1 MTRRTVLHFDLDAF
15 FCSVEEILNPA
26 LRGQAFVVAGS
37 PTERGV
43 VSSASYPA
51 RKYGV
56 HSAMPTA
63 RALRLCPGLIIVR
76 PGHRE
81 YGKRSDEVMALVRD
95 SVPVVEQLSIDEAFL
110 DVTGHPQPGLEV
122 AGRLRDEIRRRFDL
136 PSSWGVASNRLVAKI
151 ATNVGKPNG
160 LVVVPPDQ
168 EAAFLAPLP
177 VGMLWG
183 VGPKTQAVLKEAG
196 VQTIGDLAGLPADRL
211 ALLFGDR
218 GTDLAASA
226 RGEDDSP
233 VEEWHEARSMS
244 SETTFARDLSNAEEL
259 RHTLRQ
265 LSDEVG
271 GRLREE
277 GVAGATV
284 RVKLRWPDF
293 KTITRQRRL
302 SQPTNQDGEIY
313 EAALALFEGAWHRNQ
328 AVRLIG
334 VAVSG
339 LGPPARQLGLFDRSW
354 EEDSRLLKAVDA
366 IRTKYGK
373 GAVQRASDLWPYK
386 RPPSGTQEGGQ
397 GEKH

>member
-1 MTRRTVLHFDLDAF
+1 MGHRTVLHFDLDAF

-37 PTERGV
+37 PSERGV

-51 RKYGV
+51 RRHGIR
-56 HSAMPTA
+56 SAMPTS
-63 RALRLCPGLIIVR
+63 RALRLCPGLIVVR
-76 PGHRE
+76 PRHRE

-95 SVPVVEQLSIDEAFL
+95 SVPIVEQVSIDEAFL
-110 DVTGHPQPGLEV
+110 DVTGHPQAGPDV
-122 AGRLRDEIRRRFDL
+122 AKRLRDEIRHRFDL

-160 LVVVPPDQ
+160 LVVVPAGQ

-183 VGPKTQAVLKEAG
+183 VGPKTQAVLKQAG
-196 VQTIGDLAGLPADRL
+196 VETIGDLAGLPTDRL

-226 RGEDDSP
+226 KGEDDSP

-244 SETTFARDLSNAEEL
+244 SETTFARDLSNGEEL

-265 LSDEVG
+265 LSDDVG

-277 GVAGATV
+277 GLAGTTV

-302 SQPTNQDGEIY
+302 GQPTNQDGEIY
-313 EAALALFEGAWHRNQ
+313 EAALELFEGTWRRNQ

-354 EEDSRLLKAVDA
+354 EEDSRLLAAVDA
-366 IRTKYGK
+366 IRAKYGK
-373 GAVQRASDLWPYK
+373 GAVQRASDLQPHR
-386 RPPSGTQEGGQ
+386 RPRGNTGEGGQ
-397 GEKH
+397 GDRD